1 MSGSINEIISFQAES
16 ATHSSCGTES
26 GLISIDQALAL
37 ILEKIQPLG
46 TETLAL
52 NAALNRYLAEDIF
65 SVVFQKVC

>member
-37 ILEKIQPLG
+37 PKQV
-46 TETLAL
+46 
-52 NAALNRYLAEDIF
+52 NAAVQFA
-65 SVVFQKVC
+65 